1 MSTEKGAAPRAIAK
15 GLLKLARQLDST
27 STPEYVAVERGEGCV
42 TGESFQN
49 VSLMIRRHGGSVQ
62 HGWSM
67 RVQPSAYV
75 EGAFHAV
82 WRRPDGALIDVT
94 PRKDGLLE
102 TLFLVD
108 TKMVWQGEDVE
119 PRRMMLHEQ
128 PCYCGSGMPY
138 KICHG
143 IADD

>member
-1 MSTEKGAAPRAIAK
+1 MEEGFAPRPIAK
-15 GLLKLARQLDST
+15 GILKLARQIDAT
-27 STPEYVAVERGEGCV
+27 STPQYVPAEPGEGCLPR
-42 TGESFQN
+42 ESFQN
-49 VSLMIRRHGGSVQ
+49 VATMVRRHGGSVQ
-62 HGWSM
+62 HGWSF

-82 WRRPDGALIDVT
+82 WRRLDGALIDVT
-94 PRKDGLLE
+94 PRNDELTE
-102 TLFLVD
+102 TLFMVD
-108 TKMVWQGEDVE
+108 NRNVWQGEDVE

-143 IADD
+143 LADD

>member
-1 MSTEKGAAPRAIAK
+1 
-15 GLLKLARQLDST
+15 
-27 STPEYVAVERGEGCV
+27 
-42 TGESFQN
+42 
-49 VSLMIRRHGGSVQ
+49 
-62 HGWSM
+62 M

-94 PRKDGLLE
+94 PRKDGLNE

-108 TKMVWQGEDVE
+108 TKMSWQGEDVE

-128 PCYCGSGMPY
+128 PCYGGSGMPY

>member
-1 MSTEKGAAPRAIAK
+1 MSMEKGLGHRPLAK
-15 GLLKLARQLDST
+15 GILKLARQLDAT
-27 STPEYVAVERGEGCV
+27 STPEYLAVEPGEGCV

-49 VSLMIRRHGGSVQ
+49 VATMVRRYGGSVQ

-75 EGAFHAV
+75 EGTFHAV

-102 TLFLVD
+102 TLF
-108 TKMVWQGEDVE
+108 
-119 PRRMMLHEQ
+119 
-128 PCYCGSGMPY
+128 
-138 KICHG
+138 
-143 IADD
+143 